1 MKGKSV
7 VIRILS
13 YVERNLE
20 NDLTLEE
27 IAKEFHYSKFYVERV
42 FKEHTGQPLY
52 RYMKNRRLNEA
63 AKKLVE
69 TRRPIVEIALET
81 GYHSQ
86 QAFTQAFHEVYGLS
100 PQKYRKL
107 GNVVSIQERIDL
119 SGIRT
124 YEISR
129 LRHMD
134 GRMAA

>member
-7 VIRILS
+7 VNRILS
-13 YVERNLE
+13 YVENNLE

-27 IAKEFHYSKFYVERV
+27 IARELHYSKFYVERV

-69 TRRPIVEIALET
+69 TKRPIVEIALEA
-81 GYHSQ
+81 GYRSQ

-100 PQKYRKL
+100 PQKCRKF
-107 GNVVSIQERIDL
+107 GNFVSIQERIDL
-119 SGIRT
+119 SAIRT

>member
-7 VIRILS
+7 VNRILS
-13 YVERNLE
+13 YVEKNLG

-42 FKEHTGQPLY
+42 FKEHTGQPLH
-52 RYMKNRRLNEA
+52 RYMKSRRLNEA

-69 TRRPIVEIALET
+69 TRRPIVEIALEA

-107 GNVVSIQERIDL
+107 ETFVSIQEPIDL
-119 SGIRT
+119 SAIASYGLV
-124 YEISR
+124 R
-129 LRHMD
+129 LRHSG

>member
-7 VIRILS
+7 VNRILS
-13 YVERNLE
+13 YVERNLG
-20 NDLTLEE
+20 NDLTLDE
-27 IAKEFHYSKFYVERV
+27 IAKELHYSKFYVERV

-63 AKKLVE
+63 ARKLIE
-69 TRRPIVEIALET
+69 TKQPIIEIALEA

-107 GNVVSIQERIDL
+107 ETFVSIQERIDL
-119 SGIRT
+119 STIGS
-124 YEISR
+124 YGISR

>member
-7 VIRILS
+7 VNRILS

-20 NDLTLEE
+20 KDLTLEE
-27 IAKEFHYSKFYVERV
+27 IAKELHYSKFYVERV

-52 RYMKNRRLNEA
+52 RYIKNRRLHEA
-63 AKKLVE
+63 AKKLIE
-69 TRRPIVEIALET
+69 TRRPIVEIALEA

-86 QAFTQAFHEVYGLS
+86 QAFTQAFHEVSGLS

-107 GNVVSIQERIDL
+107 ENFVPIQTRIDL
-119 SGIRT
+119 SAIRA
-124 YEISR
+124 YGISR
-129 LRHMD
+129 LRHTD

>member
-7 VIRILS
+7 VNRILS
-13 YVERNLE
+13 YVEKNLE
-20 NDLTLEE
+20 NNLTLEE
-27 IAKEFHYSKFYVERV
+27 IARELHYSKFYVERV

-69 TRRPIVEIALET
+69 TKRPIVEIALEA
-81 GYHSQ
+81 GYRSQ

-100 PQKYRKL
+100 PQKYRKF
-107 GNVVSIQERIDL
+107 GKFVSIQERIDL
-119 SGIRT
+119 SAIRA
-124 YEISR
+124 YGISR

>member
-7 VIRILS
+7 VNRILS

-20 NDLTLEE
+20 KDLTLEE
-27 IAKEFHYSKFYVERV
+27 IAKELHYSKFYVERV

-63 AKKLVE
+63 AKKLIE
-69 TRRPIVEIALET
+69 TRRPIVEIALEA

-86 QAFTQAFHEVYGLS
+86 QAFTQAFHEVSGLS

-107 GNVVSIQERIDL
+107 ENFVPIQTRIDL
-119 SGIRT
+119 SAIRA
-124 YEISR
+124 YGISR

>member
-7 VIRILS
+7 VNRILS

-20 NDLTLEE
+20 NDLTLEK
-27 IAKEFHYSKFYVERV
+27 IARELHYSKFYVERV

-69 TRRPIVEIALET
+69 TRRPIVEIALEA

-86 QAFTQAFHEVYGLS
+86 QAFTQAFHEVSGLS

-107 GNVVSIQERIDL
+107 ENFIPIQERIDF
-119 SGIRT
+119 SAIRT
-124 YEISR
+124 YGISR

>member
-7 VIRILS
+7 VNRIIS

-20 NDLTLEE
+20 NNLTLEE
-27 IAKEFHYSKFYVERV
+27 IARELHYSKFYVERV

-69 TRRPIVEIALET
+69 TRRPIVEIALEA

-86 QAFTQAFHEVYGLS
+86 QAFTQAFHEVSGLS

-107 GNVVSIQERIDL
+107 ENFVPIQKRIDL
-119 SGIRT
+119 SAIRAYGI
-124 YEISR
+124 SQ